1 MCCMVCIVY
10 VYNILRPH
18 WAQPPTKKKPG
29 AKSPLT
35 LVVPGLGRNFSMA
48 SRCTSGPWQKKRPWM
63 VWMAMDYYL
72 LNLQKIAQGHASRP
86 NMTQLSAHQMPST
99 VLTCLKMSEVCC
111 SLKGESSQYGKQKQ
125 SAVLPEMPGNLR
137 TCYQAATDC
146 RNPSPPGYDRNTVL
160 KYLTFQST

>member
-1 MCCMVCIVY
+1 MLHGLHSLC
-10 VYNILRPH
+10 LLQHSTTTLGPTPH
-18 WAQPPTKKKPG
+18 QKKTWSQESTDIGGAWLGTKLLDG
-29 AKSPLT
+29 FALHLWPL
-35 LVVPGLGRNFSMA
+35 A
-48 SRCTSGPWQKKRPWM
+48 KKRPWM

-72 LNLQKIAQGHASRP
+72 LNLQKIAQGHASRS
-86 NMTQLSAHQMPST
+86 NMTQLSTHQMPST

-111 SLKGESSQYGKQKQ
+111 SLKGESSQYSKQKQ